1 MIYVSEGSHTRQ
13 LLEFESYLNAKFNY
27 NCRDLLRIYTGFI
40 KPNLEGSK
48 MTMND
53 ADSLRIQILTLDEL
67 STEAEGIFEDYPFYD
82 FVREEWE
89 AKLEIVRIKDNM
101 CWALKLI

>member
-1 MIYVSEGSHTRQ
+1 
-13 LLEFESYLNAKFNY
+13 
-27 NCRDLLRIYTGFI
+27 
-40 KPNLEGSK
+40 

-89 AKLEIVRIKDNM
+89 AKVEIVRINYSM